1 MAKAAFHKNQK
12 VFVKPVGTW
21 AIVEAVLPQWV
32 KGLEEPLKIYYD
44 VGLGR
49 EFSASELIA
58 DKSGAPI
65 DDLAEFDNWR
75 INRARNRWKDSAE
88 VSNHPQ
94 PGTYPVVTT
103 DEKNWGGWRVPSA
116 EYDRD
121 PQRIEFQARI
131 IEAAPHLMRISKS
144 LAQFGHN
151 HSDDMPAELL
161 ELAKKA
167 TLMLR
172 RIYETPGD
180 TANMPQ
186 AAE

>member
-12 VFVKPVGTW
+12 VYVKTVGTW

-32 KGLEEPLKIYYD
+32 KGLEEPLKIHYD

-58 DKSGAPI
+58 DRSGAPVG
-65 DDLAEFDNWR
+65 DLADFDNWR
-75 INRARNRWKDSAE
+75 INRATNRWKDTTE
-88 VSNHPQ
+88 VPNHPQ

-131 IEAAPHLMRISKS
+131 IEAAPQLMRISKA
-144 LAQFGHN
+144 LAQCGHN

-161 ELAKKA
+161 DLAKKA
-167 TLMLR
+167 TVLLR
-172 RIYETPGD
+172 RVYETHGD
-180 TANMPQ
+180 PSAQPQ